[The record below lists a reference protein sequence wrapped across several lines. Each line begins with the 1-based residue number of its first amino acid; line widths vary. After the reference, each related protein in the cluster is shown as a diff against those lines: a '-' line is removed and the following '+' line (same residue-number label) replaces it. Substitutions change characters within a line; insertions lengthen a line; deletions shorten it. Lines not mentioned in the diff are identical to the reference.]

1 MLQQLVLL
9 VSLEVQANGASESI
23 RRVKRA
29 ITDRDAQLV
38 RPDMLRPDDLC
49 RDGLLYYRAVGVVI
63 CAPQCE

>member
-23 RRVKRA
+23 RGVKRA
-29 ITDRDAQLV
+29 ITGRDARAV
-38 RPDMLRPDDLC
+38 RPDDLRPDSLR
-49 RDGLLYYRAVGVVI
+49 RDGMILQVI